1 MYSIVTILG
10 HLYFHWNM
18 PGEGE
23 EWLPLIER
31 CLARSPDRD
40 FTVDEAYSIR
50 EIMKKKG
57 LNPGAIALMLLQFED
72 ADPTGVCKHEL
83 DGYC

>member
-1 MYSIVTILG
+1 
-10 HLYFHWNM
+10 M
-18 PGEGE
+18 PSEGE
-23 EWLPLIER
+23 EWLPLIVR
-31 CLARSPDRD
+31 CLSRSQDRD
-40 FTVDEAYSIR
+40 FTLEEAYSIR
-50 EIMKKKG
+50 ADMKKKG